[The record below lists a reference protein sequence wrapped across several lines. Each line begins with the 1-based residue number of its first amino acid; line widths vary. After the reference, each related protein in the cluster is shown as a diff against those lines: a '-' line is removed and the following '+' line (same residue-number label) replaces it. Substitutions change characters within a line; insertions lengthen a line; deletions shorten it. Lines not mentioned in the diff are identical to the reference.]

1 MSEIIAFAALCS
13 SKTVITD
20 KTEDAFI
27 RFDISFANGGS
38 ILRKACGKTIETSVT
53 HIDFLR
59 SLKVLNTSFTTI
71 AYPLLRKH
79 GVLLKGSLSKD

>member
-27 RFDISFANGGS
+27 LASDFNNLGS
-38 ILRKACGKTIETSVT
+38 
-53 HIDFLR
+53 
-59 SLKVLNTSFTTI
+59 N
-71 AYPLLRKH
+71 
-79 GVLLKGSLSKD
+79 LLKTGLSLIPLKI